1 MSEKDELDQRL
12 AKADPALKR
21 TPPKLQDGIIAQ
33 AIASDSKLNLRA
45 RFELLSQN
53 LRRISLGLAFS
64 GSAAVVAVAL
74 VVTATPQ
81 PLIQLS
87 GMQGARNSE
96 SAAAQM
102 DGGSDKM
109 MMPFNYFEFLAGPN
123 LSDEPGSGEV
133 YRLVRQSTPEE
144 VLTKVAGVF
153 GVKGSI
159 KKYPDFAEGN
169 PGYFFGQSADP
180 WGYDGENPV
189 ISLWWSGTAS
199 WNYSNPIAY
208 PQSRCEETDKDGNCT
223 TWSEFQPTP
232 ELLPT
237 EAEAM
242 AKALEIFN
250 ATGLSVTAED
260 IRIDSSE
267 WGVNASASLMVGGQP
282 TNVEWYLGWSS
293 TGVIS
298 YAGGHSVAAESMG
311 TYDTISA
318 LAAVERLAD
327 WRWSGS
333 PSGIYYQR
341 FQPTVVD
348 QPALYLKGEEPAAT
362 EGPEAGSDGDSS
374 VSDEPMPE
382 PIPEPMPEPQT
393 LTLTILEA
401 EKALLSVWDA
411 NGEVWLVPGWIL
423 INDQGWFGA
432 VISVIEG
439 VIALPKETDFGIM
452 PLPADDSVVSNK

>member
-1 MSEKDELDQRL
+1 MTPKDELDQRL
-12 AKADPALKR
+12 AQADPALKR
-21 TPPKLQDGIIAQ
+21 NPPKLTERLITQ
-33 AIASDSKLNLRA
+33 AVSAETGLSLKA

-53 LRRISLGLAFS
+53 LRRASIGLTVG
-64 GSAAVVAVAL
+64 GSAAAVAVAL
-74 VVTATPQ
+74 VVTSSPQ
-81 PLIQLS
+81 PLIQLA

-102 DGGSDKM
+102 DVGSDKM
-109 MMPFNYFEFLAGPN
+109 MMPFNYFEFLAGAD
-123 LSDEPGSGEV
+123 LSDESGSGEV
-133 YRLVRQSTPEE
+133 YKLVRQSSPEE
-144 VLTKVAGVF
+144 VLNKVAAVF
-153 GVKGSI
+153 GVEGSI
-159 KKYPDFAEGN
+159 KKYPDFAEAN
-169 PGYFFGQSADP
+169 PGYFFGQSDDP
-180 WGYDGENPV
+180 WGYDGKNPV

-208 PQSRCEETDKDGNCT
+208 PQSSCEETDAGGNCT
-223 TWSEFQPTP
+223 RWTDFQPTP

-237 EAEAM
+237 EAEALS
-242 AKALEIFN
+242 KALEVFN
-250 ATGLSVTAED
+250 ATGLQVTAQD

-267 WGVNASASLMVGGQP
+267 WGVNASASMTVDGQP
-282 TNVEWYLGWSS
+282 TNLEWYLGWSS
-293 TGVIS
+293 TGVLS

-311 TYDTISA
+311 SFDTISA
-318 LAAVERLAD
+318 RAAVDRLAD

-341 FQPTVVD
+341 FQPRAISD
-348 QPALYLKGEEPAAT
+348 PAPFVKTDDVRSESAPS
-362 EGPEAGSDGDSS
+362 EGSEGDSS

-382 PIPEPMPEPQT
+382 PQQEPET

-411 NGEVWLVPGWIL
+411 SGEVWLVPGWIL

-452 PLPADDSVVSNK
+452 PLPADDSEVSNK

>member
-1 MSEKDELDQRL
+1 MTPKDELDQRL
-12 AKADPALKR
+12 AQADPALKR
-21 TPPKLQDGIIAQ
+21 TPPKLTERLITQ
-33 AIASDSKLNLRA
+33 AFSAETGLSLKA

-53 LRRISLGLAFS
+53 LRRASIGLTVG

-74 VVTATPQ
+74 VVTSSPQ
-81 PLIQLS
+81 PLIQLD

-102 DGGSDKM
+102 DVGSDKM
-109 MMPFNYFEFLAGPN
+109 MMPFNYFEFLAGAD
-123 LSDEPGSGEV
+123 LSDESGSGEV
-133 YRLVRQSTPEE
+133 YKLVRQSSPEE
-144 VLTKVAGVF
+144 VLNKVAAVF
-153 GVKGSI
+153 GVEGSI
-159 KKYPDFAEGN
+159 KKYPDFAEAN
-169 PGYFFGQSADP
+169 PGYFFGQSDDP

-189 ISLWWSGTAS
+189 ISLWWLGTAS

-208 PQSRCEETDKDGNCT
+208 PQSSCEETDADGNCT
-223 TWSEFQPTP
+223 TWTEFQPTP

-237 EAEAM
+237 EAEALS
-242 AKALEIFN
+242 KALEVFN
-250 ATGLSVTAED
+250 ATGLQVTAQD

-267 WGVNASASLMVGGQP
+267 WGVNASASMTVDGQP
-282 TNVEWYLGWSS
+282 TNLEWYLGWSS
-293 TGVIS
+293 TGVLS

-311 TYDTISA
+311 SFDTISA
-318 LAAVERLAD
+318 RAAVDRLAD

-341 FQPTVVD
+341 FQPRAISD
-348 QPALYLKGEEPAAT
+348 PAPFVKTDDVRSESAPS
-362 EGPEAGSDGDSS
+362 EGSEGDSS

-382 PIPEPMPEPQT
+382 PQQEPET

-411 NGEVWLVPGWIL
+411 SEEVWLVPGWIL

-432 VISVIEG
+432 VISVVEG

-452 PLPADDSVVSNK
+452 PLPADDSEVSNK

>member
-1 MSEKDELDQRL
+1 MTEKDDLDQRL

-21 TPPKLQDGIIAQ
+21 NPPKLSESLIAE
-33 AIASDSKLNLRA
+33 AIAGEARLNIRA

-53 LRRISLGLAFS
+53 LRRASLGLAVG

-74 VVTATPQ
+74 VITSAPQ

-102 DGGSDKM
+102 DVGSDKM
-109 MMPFNYFEFLAGPN
+109 MMPFNYFEFLPGPD
-123 LSDEPGSGEV
+123 LSNEPGSGEV
-133 YRLVRQSTPEE
+133 YKLVRQSTPEE
-144 VLTKVAGVF
+144 VLENVAAVF
-153 GVKGSI
+153 GVEGSI
-159 KKYPDFAEGN
+159 KKYPDFSEGN
-169 PGYFFGQSADP
+169 PGYFFGQSDEP

-189 ISLWWSGTAS
+189 ISLWWLGTAS

-208 PQSRCEETDKDGNCT
+208 PQSSCEETDADGNCT
-223 TWSEFQPTP
+223 TWTEFQPTP

-237 EAEAM
+237 KAEAL
-242 AKALEIFN
+242 AKALEVFN
-250 ATGLSVTAED
+250 ATGLEVTADE

-267 WGVNASASLMVGGQP
+267 WGVNASASMTVGGQP

-293 TGVIS
+293 TGVLS

-311 TYDTISA
+311 TFDTISA
-318 LAAVERLAD
+318 LSAVDRLAD

-341 FQPTVVD
+341 FQPR
-348 QPALYLKGEEPAAT
+348 AISEPAPFVKTDDTQT
-362 EGPEAGSDGDSS
+362 ESSPSEGSAGDSS
-374 VSDEPMPE
+374 MSDEPMPE
-382 PIPEPMPEPQT
+382 PQPEPET
-393 LTLTILEA
+393 LILTILEA
-401 EKALLSVWDA
+401 ESALLSVWDA

-439 VIALPKETDFGIM
+439 VIALPEETDYGIV

>member
-53 LRRISLGLAFS
+53 FRRMSLGLAVS

-74 VVTATPQ
+74 VITATPQ

-102 DGGSDKM
+102 DSGPEKM
-109 MMPFNYFEFLAGPN
+109 WMPFNYFEFLAGPN

-144 VLTKVAGVF
+144 VLNQVASVF
-153 GVKGSI
+153 GVEGSI

-169 PGYFFGQSADP
+169 PGYFFGQSDDP

-208 PQSRCEETDKDGNCT
+208 PESRCEDTDADGNCT

-260 IRIDSSE
+260 IRIDASE
-267 WGVNASASLMVGGQP
+267 WGVNASASMTVGGSP

-311 TYDTISA
+311 TFDTISA

-341 FQPTVVD
+341 FQPTVGNE
-348 QPALYLKGEEPAAT
+348 PALYLKGEESAVS
-362 EGPEAGSDGDSS
+362 EGSEAGSEGDSS

-382 PIPEPMPEPQT
+382 PQPEPQT

-439 VIALPKETDFGIM
+439 VIALPEETDFGIM
-452 PLPADDSVVSNK
+452 PLPADDSGVSNK

>member
-1 MSEKDELDQRL
+1 M
-12 AKADPALKR
+12 AV
-21 TPPKLQDGIIAQ
+21 
-33 AIASDSKLNLRA
+33 
-45 RFELLSQN
+45 
-53 LRRISLGLAFS
+53 S
-64 GSAAVVAVAL
+64 GSAAAVAVAL
-74 VVTATPQ
+74 VLTSTPQ
-81 PLIQLS
+81 PLIQLD

-102 DGGSDKM
+102 DVGSDKM
-109 MMPFNYFEFLAGPN
+109 MMPFNYFEFLAGAD
-123 LSDEPGSGEV
+123 LSDESGSGEV
-133 YRLVRQSTPEE
+133 YKLVRQSTPEE
-144 VLTKVAGVF
+144 VLNKVAAVF
-153 GVKGSI
+153 GVEGSI

-169 PGYFFGQSADP
+169 PGYFFGQSDDP

-208 PQSRCEETDKDGNCT
+208 PQSSCEETDTDGNCT
-223 TWSEFQPTP
+223 AWTEFEPTP

-237 EAEAM
+237 ESEAL
-242 AKALEIFN
+242 AKALEVFN
-250 ATGLSVTAED
+250 ATGLQVTAED

-267 WGVNASASLMVGGQP
+267 WGVNASASMTVGGQP

-293 TGVIS
+293 TGVLS

-311 TYDTISA
+311 SFDTISA
-318 LAAVERLAD
+318 LAAVDRLAD

-341 FQPTVVD
+341 FQPV
-348 QPALYLKGEEPAAT
+348 AISEPAPYVKSEEASVS
-362 EGPEAGSDGDSS
+362 EGSEGDSAGDSS

-382 PIPEPMPEPQT
+382 PEQEPET

-411 NGEVWLVPGWIL
+411 SGEVWLVPGWIL

-439 VIALPKETDFGIM
+439 VIALPEETDFGIM
-452 PLPADDSVVSNK
+452 PLPADDSGVSNK

>member
-1 MSEKDELDQRL
+1 MTPEDELDQRL

-21 TPPKLQDGIIAQ
+21 NPPKLTERLITQ
-33 AIASDSKLNLRA
+33 AVSAETGLSLKA
-45 RFELLSQN
+45 RFELLSQS
-53 LRRISLGLAFS
+53 LRRASIGLTVG

-74 VVTATPQ
+74 VVTSSPQ
-81 PLIQLS
+81 PLIQLA

-102 DGGSDKM
+102 DVGSDKM
-109 MMPFNYFEFLAGPN
+109 MMPFNYFEFLAGAD
-123 LSDEPGSGEV
+123 LSDESGSGEV
-133 YRLVRQSTPEE
+133 YKLVRQSSPEE
-144 VLTKVAGVF
+144 VLNKVAAVF
-153 GVKGSI
+153 GVEGSI
-159 KKYPDFAEGN
+159 KKYPDFAEAN
-169 PGYFFGQSADP
+169 PGYFFGQSDDP
-180 WGYDGENPV
+180 WGYDGKNPV

-208 PQSRCEETDKDGNCT
+208 PQSSCEETDAGGNCT
-223 TWSEFQPTP
+223 RWTDFQPTP

-237 EAEAM
+237 EAEALS
-242 AKALEIFN
+242 KALEVFN
-250 ATGLSVTAED
+250 ATGLQVTAQD

-267 WGVNASASLMVGGQP
+267 WGVNASASMTVDGQP
-282 TNVEWYLGWSS
+282 TNLEWYLGWSS
-293 TGVIS
+293 TGVLS

-311 TYDTISA
+311 SFDTISA
-318 LAAVERLAD
+318 RAAVDRLAD

-341 FQPTVVD
+341 FQPRAISD
-348 QPALYLKGEEPAAT
+348 PAPFVKTDDVRSESAPS
-362 EGPEAGSDGDSS
+362 EGSEGDSS

-382 PIPEPMPEPQT
+382 PQQEPET

-411 NGEVWLVPGWIL
+411 SGEVWLVPGWIL

-452 PLPADDSVVSNK
+452 PLPADDSEVSNK

>member
-1 MSEKDELDQRL
+1 MTPKDELDQRL
-12 AKADPALKR
+12 AQADPALKR
-21 TPPKLQDGIIAQ
+21 TPPKLTERLITQ
-33 AIASDSKLNLRA
+33 AVSAETGLSLKA

-53 LRRISLGLAFS
+53 LRRASIGLTVG

-74 VVTATPQ
+74 VVTSSPQ
-81 PLIQLS
+81 PLIQLD

-102 DGGSDKM
+102 DVGSDKM
-109 MMPFNYFEFLAGPN
+109 MMPFNYFEFLAGAD
-123 LSDEPGSGEV
+123 LSDESGSGEV
-133 YRLVRQSTPEE
+133 YKLVRQSSPEE
-144 VLTKVAGVF
+144 VLNKVAAVF
-153 GVKGSI
+153 GVEGSI
-159 KKYPDFAEGN
+159 KKYPDFAEAN
-169 PGYFFGQSADP
+169 PGYFFGQSDDP

-189 ISLWWSGTAS
+189 ISLWWLGTAS

-208 PQSRCEETDKDGNCT
+208 PQSSCEETDADGNCT
-223 TWSEFQPTP
+223 TWTEFQPTP

-237 EAEAM
+237 EAEALS
-242 AKALEIFN
+242 KALEVFN
-250 ATGLSVTAED
+250 ATGLQVTAQD

-267 WGVNASASLMVGGQP
+267 WGVNASASMTVDGQP
-282 TNVEWYLGWSS
+282 TNLEWYLGWSS
-293 TGVIS
+293 TGVLS

-311 TYDTISA
+311 SFDTISA
-318 LAAVERLAD
+318 RAAVDRLAD

-341 FQPTVVD
+341 FQPRAISD
-348 QPALYLKGEEPAAT
+348 PAPFVKTDDVRSESAPS
-362 EGPEAGSDGDSS
+362 EGSEGDSS

-382 PIPEPMPEPQT
+382 PQQEPET

-411 NGEVWLVPGWIL
+411 SEEVWLVPGWIL

-432 VISVIEG
+432 VISVVEG

-452 PLPADDSVVSNK
+452 PLPADDSEVSNK